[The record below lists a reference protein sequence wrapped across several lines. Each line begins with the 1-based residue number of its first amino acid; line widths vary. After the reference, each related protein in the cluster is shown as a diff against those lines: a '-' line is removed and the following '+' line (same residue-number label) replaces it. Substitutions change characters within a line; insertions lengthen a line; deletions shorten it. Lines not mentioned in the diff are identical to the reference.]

1 MSATDFS
8 GRVAVVTGGGSGIGE
23 ACAVELAARGA
34 SVVVTDINEDAATRV
49 AESITATHPIVRWKM
64 PMLLT
69 TLLDSPDHLHR

>member
-8 GRVAVVTGGGSGIGE
+8 GRVAVVTVGGSGIGE

-49 AESITATHPIVRWKM
+49 AEFITG
-64 PMLLT
+64 
-69 TLLDSPDHLHR
+69 SYHLIDGGYTAV

>member
-34 SVVVTDINEDAATRV
+34 SVVVTDITEDAATRV
-49 AESITATHPIVRWKM
+49 AESITG
-64 PMLLT
+64 
-69 TLLDSPDHLHR
+69 SYHLIDRGYTAV

>member
-49 AESITATHPIVRWKM
+49 AESIT
-64 PMLLT
+64 
-69 TLLDSPDHLHR
+69 DSYHLIDGGYTAV